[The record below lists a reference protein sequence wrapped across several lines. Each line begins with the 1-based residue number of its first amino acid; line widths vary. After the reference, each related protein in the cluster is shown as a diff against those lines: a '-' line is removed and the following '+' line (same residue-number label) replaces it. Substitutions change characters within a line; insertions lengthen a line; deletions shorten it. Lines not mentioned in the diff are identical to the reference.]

1 MVYSDA
7 YERRLTW
14 HLRISWAMLP
24 LFAAS
29 YYSGDQIIENGSD
42 APGWARSLHGP
53 AAAGR
58 AAAGRA
64 VLFGVNGVTGVW
76 NLFEGRYDPNGCTR
90 RFLHGALFLAASGG
104 FMYAATLAGDLDE
117 GGRGYTRSANAE
129 DDRLRHRNVARS
141 SVPPHCR

>member
-1 MVYSDA
+1 
-7 YERRLTW
+7 LGP
-14 HLRISWAMLP
+14 I
-24 LFAAS
+24 AAR
-29 YYSGDQIIENGSD
+29 
-42 APGWARSLHGP
+42 P
-53 AAAGR
+53 

-90 RFLHGALFLAASGG
+90 RFLRGALFLAASGG

-117 GGRGYTRSANAE
+117 GGRRYTRSANAE